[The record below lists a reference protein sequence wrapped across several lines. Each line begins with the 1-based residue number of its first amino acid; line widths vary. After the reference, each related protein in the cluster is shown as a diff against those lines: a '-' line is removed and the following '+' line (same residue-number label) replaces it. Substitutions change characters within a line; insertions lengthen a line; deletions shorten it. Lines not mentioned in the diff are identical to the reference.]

1 LRASSFSKNKL
12 PRSPH
17 WTFHH
22 AGANRTDTPRAAMTV
37 IYMVEG
43 IRLIEPQR
51 KQHYADWEAFMP
63 GVKPGDVVSSEL
75 NPLLN

>member
-1 LRASSFSKNKL
+1 
-12 PRSPH
+12 
-17 WTFHH
+17 
-22 AGANRTDTPRAAMTV
+22 MTV